1 MICLTGDKIYDP
13 QQMIKIKEKNQNN
26 EMKQSEEYYSARSA
40 EWNLSTILSIFK
52 KKIMK
57 DKKYESFVLMVVW
70 VKHFYDDV
78 HVIEKKS
85 KKWTFQGEIVYRTHS
100 FLAIKKF
107 LRFCKFSEIK
117 TSFDPYTCI

>member
-40 EWNLSTILSIFK
+40 EWNLSTILSIFE

-70 VKHFYDDV
+70 VKYFYDDV
-78 HVIEKKS
+78 HVIEKS
-85 KKWTFQGEIVYRTHS
+85 KKKNIPRRNSIPNTLFFSHQEI
-100 FLAIKKF
+100 
-107 LRFCKFSEIK
+107 
-117 TSFDPYTCI
+117 P